1 MKNTVNWI
9 AACLLT
15 CLSST
20 IFAQDITGSWQ
31 SIDDKTGSPKGI
43 VEIKKDQNG
52 TYYGI
57 ITKVTPRVGYQPKEI
72 CVNCPAPYTN
82 KPILGLK
89 AITNLKRIND
99 YEYENGKILDPN
111 SGRLY
116 SLKAKLSQNGS
127 KLNIRGYYG
136 FSTIGRSQTWIRIN

>member
-1 MKNTVNWI
+1 MKNIVNWI
-9 AACLLT
+9 GACALT

-57 ITKVTPRVGYQPKEI
+57 ITKLTPRVGYQPKEL

-82 KPILGLK
+82 KPILGMK
-89 AITNLKRIND
+89 AISDLKRIND
-99 YEYENGKILDPN
+99 YEYEKGKILDPN
-111 SGRLY
+111 TGRLY
-116 SLKAKLSQNGS
+116 SLKIKMSQNGT
-127 KLNIRGYYG
+127 KINIRGYYG
-136 FSTIGRSQTWIRIN
+136 FSTIGRSQTWVRVN

>member
-1 MKNTVNWI
+1 MKNIVNWI
-9 AACLLT
+9 GACALT

-57 ITKVTPRVGYQPKEI
+57 ITKLTPRVGYQPKEL
-72 CVNCPAPYTN
+72 CVNCLAPYTN
-82 KPILGLK
+82 KPILGMK
-89 AITNLKRIND
+89 AISDLKRIND
-99 YEYENGKILDPN
+99 YEYEKGKILDPN
-111 SGRLY
+111 TGRLY
-116 SLKAKLSQNGS
+116 SLKIKMSQNGT
-127 KLNIRGYYG
+127 KINIRGYYG
-136 FSTIGRSQTWIRIN
+136 FSTIGRSQTWVRVN